1 MFQIVT
7 REDQRST
14 DATINVNQDALNK
27 SKPYPGLIQEFVDNY
42 LELPY
47 KVALSVYIEK
57 SEKVLIT
64 LNWFREDIDL
74 THLQELTSISE
85 ISKEMLNNLN
95 IKGN

>member
-1 MFQIVT
+1 MYLNF
-7 REDQRST
+7 E
-14 DATINVNQDALNK
+14 VNNE
-27 SKPYPGLIQEFVDNY
+27 PGLIQEFVDNY

-47 KVALSVYIEK
+47 KVALAVYIEK

-64 LNWFREDIDL
+64 LNWFREDINI
-74 THLQELTSISE
+74 TNLQELTSISD

>member
-1 MFQIVT
+1 MYLNF
-7 REDQRST
+7 E
-14 DATINVNQDALNK
+14 VNNE
-27 SKPYPGLIQEFVDNY
+27 PGLIQEFVDNY

-47 KVALSVYIEK
+47 KVAVSVYIEK

-64 LNWFREDIDL
+64 LNWFREDIDIAY
-74 THLQELTSISE
+74 LQELTSISE

>member
-1 MFQIVT
+1 MYLNF
-7 REDQRST
+7 E
-14 DATINVNQDALNK
+14 VNNE
-27 SKPYPGLIQEFVDNY
+27 PGLIQEFVDNY

-64 LNWFREDIDL
+64 LNWFREDIDIA
-74 THLQELTSISE
+74 HLQELTSISE

>member
-1 MFQIVT
+1 MYLNF
-7 REDQRST
+7 E
-14 DATINVNQDALNK
+14 VNNE
-27 SKPYPGLIQEFVDNY
+27 PGLIQEFVDNY

-47 KVALSVYIEK
+47 KVALSVYVEK

-64 LNWFREDIDL
+64 LNWFREDIDI
-74 THLQELTSISE
+74 TYLQELTSISG

>member
-1 MFQIVT
+1 MYLNF
-7 REDQRST
+7 E
-14 DATINVNQDALNK
+14 VNNE
-27 SKPYPGLIQEFVDNY
+27 PGLIQEFVDNY

-47 KVALSVYIEK
+47 KVALSVYIEQ

-64 LNWFREDIDL
+64 LNWFRKDIDV
-74 THLQELTSISE
+74 THLQELTSISG

>member
-1 MFQIVT
+1 MPKV
-7 REDQRST
+7 
-14 DATINVNQDALNK
+14 
-27 SKPYPGLIQEFVDNY
+27 
-42 LELPY
+42 EL
-47 KVALSVYIEK
+47 K

-64 LNWFREDIDL
+64 LNWFREDIDI

>member
-1 MFQIVT
+1 MYLNF
-7 REDQRST
+7 E
-14 DATINVNQDALNK
+14 VNNE
-27 SKPYPGLIQEFVDNY
+27 PGLIQEFVDNY

-64 LNWFREDIDL
+64 LNWFRADIDV

>member
-1 MFQIVT
+1 MYLNF
-7 REDQRST
+7 E
-14 DATINVNQDALNK
+14 VNNE
-27 SKPYPGLIQEFVDNY
+27 PRLIKDFVDNY
-42 LELPY
+42 LDLPY
-47 KVALSVYIEK
+47 RVSLYAYIEK

-64 LNWFREDIDL
+64 LNWFREDIDT

>member
-1 MFQIVT
+1 MYLNF
-7 REDQRST
+7 E
-14 DATINVNQDALNK
+14 VNNE
-27 SKPYPGLIQEFVDNY
+27 PGLIQEFVDNY

-64 LNWFREDIDL
+64 LNWSREDIDV
-74 THLQELTSISE
+74 THLQELASISE

>member
-1 MFQIVT
+1 MYLNF
-7 REDQRST
+7 E
-14 DATINVNQDALNK
+14 VNNE
-27 SKPYPGLIQEFVDNY
+27 PVVIQEFVDNY

-47 KVALSVYIEK
+47 KVAVSVYIEK

-64 LNWFREDIDL
+64 LNWFREDIDIS
-74 THLQELTSISE
+74 HLQELTSISE

>member
-1 MFQIVT
+1 MYLNF
-7 REDQRST
+7 E
-14 DATINVNQDALNK
+14 VNNE
-27 SKPYPGLIQEFVDNY
+27 PGLIQEFVDNY

-47 KVALSVYIEK
+47 KVALAVYIEK

-64 LNWFREDIDL
+64 LNWFREDINI
-74 THLQELTSISE
+74 TSLQELTSISD

>member
-1 MFQIVT
+1 MYLNF
-7 REDQRST
+7 E
-14 DATINVNQDALNK
+14 VNNE
-27 SKPYPGLIQEFVDNY
+27 PGLIQEFVDNY

-47 KVALSVYIEK
+47 KVAVSVYVEK

-64 LNWFREDIDL
+64 LNWFRKDIDI
-74 THLQELTSISE
+74 THLQELTSISG